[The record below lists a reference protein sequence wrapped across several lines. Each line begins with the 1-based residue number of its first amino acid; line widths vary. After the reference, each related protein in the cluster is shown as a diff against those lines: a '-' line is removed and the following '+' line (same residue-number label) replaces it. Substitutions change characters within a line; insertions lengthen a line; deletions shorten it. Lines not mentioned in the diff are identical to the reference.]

1 MSFDLLGDMFQ
12 EIDEDGDGFITA
24 PELKAAM
31 AKAGVPFRNE
41 QLEFFMK
48 LADDDGDGK
57 IEYDELMRMELFLA
71 TDKADNEE
79 ELRSMFDM
87 LDKNSDGFIDASV
100 VKIALASQNGDLT
113 SEDVAKRMEKF
124 KVEGNQIDV
133 KVFVNVMKG

>member
-1 MSFDLLGDMFQ
+1 MSFDVLGDIFQ

-31 AKAGVPFRNE
+31 AKAGVPFSEE
-41 QLEFFMK
+41 QLELFMK

-57 IEYDELMRMELFLA
+57 IQYDELMRMELFLA
-71 TDKADNEE
+71 NDKSDNEE

-87 LDKNSDGFIDASV
+87 LDKNNDGFIEASV
-100 VKIALASQNGDLT
+100 VKIALAAQYGNLT

-133 KVFVNVMKG
+133 EVFVKVMKA